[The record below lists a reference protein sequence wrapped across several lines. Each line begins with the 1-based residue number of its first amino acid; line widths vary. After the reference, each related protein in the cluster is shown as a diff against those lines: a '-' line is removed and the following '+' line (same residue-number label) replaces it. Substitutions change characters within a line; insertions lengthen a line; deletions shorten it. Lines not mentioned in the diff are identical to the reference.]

1 MLKLVSRR
9 AARPA
14 DIQAHC
20 GGRQLSRKIGSIS
33 DEVHFTLTRH
43 EELEPTRRCRYRQ
56 YPPGQSDRQPH
67 TRIFCRMIVGRQEV
81 PGSRAAPAIDVA

>member
-43 EELEPTRRCRYRQ
+43 ENWNRRDGVGIGSILRDSLIAS
-56 YPPGQSDRQPH
+56 PIPGFS
-67 TRIFCRMIVGRQEV
+67 
-81 PGSRAAPAIDVA
+81 AA